1 MPAGYGI
8 VKHAKDLARL
18 NRKNAK
24 NRGNFQRTYKNKFP
38 DYDFNFNEL
47 SPEELEEFRIQYLK
61 KSKRENIRTVLL
73 TIAITLILG
82 ATIWWIIS
90 SV

>member
-18 NRKNAK
+18 NRNKVK

-38 DYDFNFNEL
+38 DYDFNFKEL
-47 SPEELEEFRIQYLK
+47 SPDELEEFRIQYLK
-61 KSKRENIRTVLL
+61 KRKREKIRSAILTV
-73 TIAITLILG
+73 AITLLLG
-82 ATIWWIIS
+82 ATIWWLIT
-90 SV
+90 